1 MRINGSIIGSN
12 VTPSFLSGATGV
24 WSMQNVEL
32 ANRQIIWPTNIVTNG
47 LVLFLDANNTNSY
60 PGSGTTWA
68 DLSGNGYTGTL
79 TNGPTFSSTNG
90 GSIVFDGTNDYT
102 ITTLNATPSLNI
114 SSQLTIDVWIKPTT
128 LANASHGDGIISKG
142 TSSDNNS
149 AIYELL
155 LLSDLTPFFR
165 IYTSAAYS
173 HNPSNIPIALNNIYN
188 IVCTYDGAN
197 MKIYINSQIS
207 GTQSSASGTLQSNTQ
222 QLCIGVRHALLFNVN
237 SFDSWF
243 NGNVYSTKIYNR
255 ALTATEILQNFS
267 AIRTKF
273 GV

>member
-12 VTPSFLSGATGV
+12 VTPSFLSGATGI
-24 WSMQNVEL
+24 WSTQNVEL

-60 PGSGTTWA
+60 PGSGTTWN
-68 DLSGNGYTGTL
+68 DLSGNNNTGTL
-79 TNGPTFSSTNG
+79 TNGPIFNSANG

-149 AIYELL
+149 SIYELL

-173 HNPSNIPIALNNIYN
+173 HNPSNIPISLNNIYN

-255 ALTATEILQNFS
+255 TLTATEVLQNFS
-267 AIRTKF
+267 ATRDRF